1 MANDIDKTS
10 PHYKGDFGSIYEVN
24 KKFPTGGVAGDFVVI
39 EGWAHY
45 WNADRASW
53 CVNAQRDSYWDELIT
68 NIIEKFKLIR
78 GATYM
83 GVASLDTV
91 PTKVIGAKMYYFATV
106 AGTYKNFGDL
116 VVPQGINVLYSE
128 NGSSWVNTT
137 LLEVAQ
143 ELGVS
148 TKKVVSQKALNDAL
162 NLKANQSSVNEALA
176 KKADKETVNTE
187 LAKKFDKE
195 SVVQES
201 GEAEDKVMSQ
211 KAVSDKLSD
220 LYSNTLSGNLIIA
233 NTNLLLDSPSEGFV
247 HTNGDIVVYPNNEFY
262 IMYPAVPVKEG
273 ITYNYVGE
281 ILDNVVYAVAFYSY
295 EGKMLGGLGKNDLS
309 NDYKNG
315 SITAPEGSVFAIISA
330 KKHERERV
338 SFTATSSYYS
348 NFNLN
353 VLEKLGNLIGTKLDK
368 NLIYNNYYSQKT
380 CLEYTDSIP
389 QKGILDFKFYAS
401 DNILEDKNIT
411 WLTLQI
417 GFYNN
422 LIFIQG
428 YAIKDSEKVL
438 WTIAF
443 EEGVSEQP
451 KGIRVLDGG
460 NLFKFENNTVQ
471 IQAHI
476 TVDFDIL
483 KGVYTFYSTIHP
495 ISLSSMDYEYVSFN
509 RIGLVQ
515 KDVSQRDYP
524 YSDGI
529 KNIITVIPSTV
540 KKSENLTVGLVS
552 TDMSIERK
560 AIEIILGNPIP
571 DSSFWNYF
579 YAKYIDGFGPGNYVA
594 FIRAK
599 RQGTSKC
606 FLQVMDDKGAN
617 LASINISNQLTDNYK
632 LFSVN
637 VELTKTQS
645 IYVGVASTVSSSS
658 VFAGDVISISL
669 IGFAKDRTIKSI
681 GSDIYTINDIIDLS
695 KDNDDWNIE
704 KEASMAI
711 FQGIPSVG
719 MIGDSL
725 MSGATYNHYDEEN
738 PLKDREGFE
747 WWRVL
752 ERESGAK
759 YFDFAKGGLST
770 KSWLDIYLGTA
781 TKPENKCCAYI
792 IGLGVN
798 DEYFLGIDYLGTPD
812 DIDINNPDNNKDTYY
827 GNYAKI
833 IQKLTSFNSRAKFF
847 LLTEPRRIN
856 DLDSKWNGAVR
867 YIANLFNNCYT
878 VDLQDLYNNIYLK
891 GFINNTKGPQAH
903 YPSIAYCYMAK
914 LIERAIG
921 DTIIKNARDFV
932 DIQFGAE

>member
-45 WNADRASW
+45 WNADRATW
-53 CVNAQRDSYWDELIT
+53 CVNAERDRYWDELIT
-68 NIIEKFKLIR
+68 NIIEKFKLVR

-106 AGTYKNFGDL
+106 SGTYKNFGDL

-148 TKKVVSQKALNDAL
+148 TNKVMSQKAL
-162 NLKANQSSVNEALA
+162 NEALA
-176 KKADKETVNTE
+176 KKANTADVDTKFTEEKTRVDAE

-211 KAVSDKLSD
+211 KAVSDKFSD
-220 LYSNTLSGNLIIA
+220 LQGNLIIA
-233 NTNLLLDSPSEGFV
+233 NTNLLLDSPSKGYV
-247 HTNGDIVVYPNNEFY
+247 RTNGNINVYPDDAFY

-273 ITYNYVGE
+273 ITYNYVGK
-281 ILDNVVYAVAFYSY
+281 ISDDVVYAVAFYSY
-295 EGKMLGGLGKNDLS
+295 EGKILGGLTKNELS

-330 KKHERERV
+330 KENEIV

-380 CLEYTDSIP
+380 CLEYTDNIP

-411 WLTLQI
+411 WLTQFI

-422 LIFIQG
+422 LIALQG
-428 YAIKDSEKVL
+428 YAIKDDKKVQ
-438 WTIAF
+438 WTIVF
-443 EEGVSEQP
+443 ESGVPEQP

-460 NLFKFENNTVQ
+460 NLFDFENNTVQ

-476 TVDFDIL
+476 TVDFDII
-483 KGVYTFYSTIHP
+483 KGFYTFYGTIHP
-495 ISLSSMDYEYVSFN
+495 ISLSSMDYEYVSFK
-509 RIGLVQ
+509 RVDLIHKELLQ
-515 KDVSQRDYP
+515 HDYP
-524 YSDGI
+524 YSGEV
-529 KNIITVIPSTV
+529 KNIVKAIPSAV
-540 KKSENLTVGLVS
+540 LKSNNLTVELVS
-552 TDMSIERK
+552 TDMSIEQK
-560 AIEIILGNPIP
+560 AIEIILGNPNP
-571 DSSFWNYF
+571 DSSVWNFF
-579 YAKYIDGFGPGNYVA
+579 YAKYINTFEPGNYVA

-606 FLQVMDDKGAN
+606 FFQVFDNKGSDI
-617 LASINISNQLTDNYK
+617 ASINISNQLTDNYK

-637 VELTKTQS
+637 VELTETRS
-645 IYVGVASTVSSSS
+645 IYVGVAQKYSSSS
-658 VFAGDVISISL
+658 VFAGDVIDISL
-669 IGFAKDRTIKSI
+669 IGFAKDRTTKSI
-681 GSDIYTINDIIDLS
+681 GSDIYTIHDIVDLAKGNGNS
-695 KDNDDWNIE
+695 DWNIE
-704 KEASMAI
+704 REASMAI

-725 MSGATYNHYDEEN
+725 MSGATYNHYDEED

-759 YFDFAKGGLST
+759 YFDFAKGGLT
-770 KSWLDIYLGTA
+770 TRSWLGLYLSTA

-798 DEYFLGIDYLGTPD
+798 DAYSLGIDYLGTPD

-833 IQKLTSFNSRAKFF
+833 IQKLTSFNNRAKFF
-847 LLTEPRRIN
+847 LLTEPRKT
-856 DLDSKWNGAVR
+856 DDSDSKWNGAVR
-867 YIANLFNNCYT
+867 YIANLFSNCYT
-878 VDLQDLYNNIYLK
+878 VDLQGLYDNVYLN

-914 LIERAIG
+914 LIEKAIG
-921 DTIIKNARDFV
+921 DTIIEHAKDFV

>member
-1 MANDIDKTS
+1 MSINLTDELLAKTKKGKIASAKQVFLEGDQENLQQIGDKT
-10 PHYKGDFGSIYEVN
+10 HQLEDAIKDIAA
-24 KKFPTGGVAGDFVVI
+24 TGGAST
-39 EGWAHY
+39 A
-45 WNADRASW
+45 NAVSYNNETSGMTA
-53 CVNAQRDSYWDELIT
+53 VTAQGAIDELAAK
-68 NIIEKFKLIR
+68 NKSQD
-78 GATYM
+78 ATIS
-83 GVASLDTV
+83 A
-91 PTKVIGAKMYYFATV
+91 
-106 AGTYKNFGDL
+106 
-116 VVPQGINVLYSE
+116 
-128 NGSSWVNTT
+128 
-137 LLEVAQ
+137 
-143 ELGVS
+143 
-148 TKKVVSQKALNDAL
+148 
-162 NLKANQSSVNEALA
+162 KANAEDVSSQMQTEQ
-176 KKADKETVNTE
+176 ERVNTE
-187 LAKKFDKE
+187 FAKKFDKE
-195 SVVQES
+195 SILQES
-201 GEAEDKVMSQ
+201 GDAEDKVMSQ
-211 KAVSDKLSD
+211 KAVSAKLSD
-220 LYSNTLSGNLIIA
+220 LQGNLIIA
-233 NTNLLLDSPSEGFV
+233 NTNLLLDSPSKGFV
-247 HTNGDIVVYPNNEFY
+247 HTNGNIVVYPNNEFY
-262 IMYPAVPVKEG
+262 IMYPAIPVKEG

-281 ILDNVVYAVAFYSY
+281 VLDNVVYAVAFYSY
-295 EGKMLGGLGKNDLS
+295 KGKMLGGLVKNDLS

-330 KKHERERV
+330 KERERERV

-368 NLIYNNYYSQKT
+368 NLIFNNYYSQKT
-380 CLEYTDSIP
+380 CLEYTDNIP

-411 WLTLQI
+411 WLTIKL

-422 LIFIQG
+422 LVFIQG
-428 YAIKDSEKVL
+428 YAIKDGKNTL
-438 WTIAF
+438 WTIVF

-460 NLFKFENNTVQ
+460 NLFEFENNTVQ

-476 TVDFDIL
+476 TIDFDII
-483 KGVYTFYSTIHP
+483 KGTYDFYGTIHP
-495 ISLSSMDYEYVSFN
+495 MSLSSMDYEYVSFN

-540 KKSENLTVGLVS
+540 KKSENLTVRLVS
-552 TDMSIERK
+552 TAMSIERK
-560 AIEIILGNPIP
+560 AIEITLGNPLP
-571 DSSFWNYF
+571 DSLFWNYF
-579 YAKYIDGFGPGNYVA
+579 YAKYIDSFGPGNYVA

-606 FLQVMDDKGAN
+606 FLQVMDDKGTN
-617 LASINISNQLTDNYK
+617 LASINISNQLTYNYK

-645 IYVGVASTVSSSS
+645 IYVGVASTVFSSS
-658 VFAGDVISISL
+658 VFAGDVIDISL

-681 GSDIYTINDIIDLS
+681 GSDIYTINDIIDLA

-725 MSGATYNHYDEEN
+725 MSGATYNHYDKEN

-798 DEYFLGIDYLGTPD
+798 DEYSLGIDYLGTPD

-833 IQKLTSFNSRAKFF
+833 IQKLTSFNNRAKFF
-847 LLTEPRRIN
+847 LLTEPRKIN

-867 YIANLFNNCYT
+867 YIANLFSNCYT
-878 VDLQDLYNNIYLK
+878 VDLQDLYNDIYLR
-891 GFINNTKGPQAH
+891 GFINDTKGPQAH

-921 DTIIKNARDFV
+921 DTIIKNAKDFV